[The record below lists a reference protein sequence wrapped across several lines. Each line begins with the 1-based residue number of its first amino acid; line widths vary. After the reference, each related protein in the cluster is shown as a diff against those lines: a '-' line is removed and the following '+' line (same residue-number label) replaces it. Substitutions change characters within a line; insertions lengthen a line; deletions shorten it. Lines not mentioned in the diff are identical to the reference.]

1 MSIRDY
7 KETKDE
13 LDLVCEKIEASRKE
27 WEENNSVLLD
37 ERDNLSATLSSIK
50 QCITEECIEEYN
62 ESNKSTKKFDGGVFI
77 KEMKKFD
84 YDEVKAM
91 KWGKENGRCIKE
103 SLDKVKFK
111 KYAELE
117 ELEFVTI
124 IKEPSVCFPSVI
136 KLSEVGKKKLEDIDK
151 KYGLDKID
159 DDSHKEMINKPKPY
173 VSCEDLGLKDDKG
186 NLIISEVTSAH
197 DLIDDKFNSSLDD
210 LDIEDLD
217 AEIKALNE
225 E

>member
-136 KLSEVGKKKLEDIDK
+136 KLSEDVIIYENSNEPYTVPEGAKAGFKDR
-151 KYGLDKID
+151 
-159 DDSHKEMINKPKPY
+159 PKPY

-186 NLIISEVTSAH
+186 NLIINEITSAH

-210 LDIEDLD
+210 
-217 AEIKALNE
+217 
-225 E
+225 